1 MLFRPVTRTVAQ
13 APATRTASRRD
24 RVDSIAQDQACECGG
39 PRYNYVLNFAK
50 RKELPHD
57 EWRLALAEIE
67 RHGFGTSYNHPD
79 WRISVC
85 ITLARDACHVDDAV
99 VARGVALGLGLVEPP
114 SGRNT
119 VPVQFVRFHL
129 PQRPGVF
136 DALYTGPAEA
146 LLVQWA
152 RGRSAGDD

>member
-1 MLFRPVTRTVAQ
+1 MLFGPITRTVAQ

-24 RVDSIAQDQACECGG
+24 RVDLIAQDHGCDCGG
-39 PRYNYVLNFAK
+39 QRYNWVLNFASV
-50 RKELPHD
+50 KELART
-57 EWRLALAEIE
+57 EWHLVLEEIQ